1 MKLVER
7 DALLAQLESLLQGV
21 AGGRG
26 QIVLLGGEAGIGK
39 TSLLGELRAR
49 AGEAR
54 VWWGACEALQTP
66 HPLAPLYDIARGGDV
81 GFRPLMAAE
90 SDRIALFE
98 AVLSELQS
106 IRRPCL
112 LVVED
117 AHWADEAS
125 LDLLRFL
132 GRRIEQ
138 APCLMVISYRDD
150 EVDASHALRRL
161 MGALPAAWTT
171 RMDIP
176 RLSAAAVDTMARS
189 AFRAPENIHAI
200 TQGNP
205 FFVTELLR
213 QGQGSVPRGVQD
225 LVLARFARISPP
237 AQDIVRLAAVVPARI
252 ERWLVEVL
260 LSPSLEA
267 LEECLNS
274 GLLLATADSLAF
286 RHELARV
293 AVESS
298 LSRTLAQA
306 LHARVL
312 SALESDARAQAS
324 LARLAHHAAHADDAA
339 AVLRLATQ
347 AAREAQRRGAH
358 KQAAAHVRSVLD
370 HARALPD
377 SERAALLDWLSY
389 EFYLTDRIADALA
402 ARHAS
407 QELWHALGEGLREG
421 DAWRWLSRLSWYNGQ
436 SGPAEAFAAR
446 AIEVLEAL
454 PPGRE
459 LAMAYSNRSQ
469 LRMLANQ
476 PEAALEWGRK
486 ALALTHEP
494 ERDQDDVEIHV
505 LNNIGT
511 AKLDLGDTSGWA
523 DLERSLELALSGGYE
538 EHAARAFTN
547 LSYCAMALRDYA
559 AVDRYLDRGIAF
571 CDERDLDSWSR
582 YMSAYRAEVRL
593 SRGEWDRAEAEASAV
608 VEAERSAPI
617 SRISAL
623 AVIGRIRARRGDGD
637 PMPALD
643 EALRLALPTQSP
655 MRIGLVAAA
664 RAEAA
669 FLRGD
674 LASAI
679 AEASRCPLSAR
690 PSNNTLWAEAEQVY
704 WLHRGGAS
712 PTRMEN
718 CPAAIALEISGQW
731 RDAAAAWQALGCPY
745 ERARALAAG
754 DVEAQREALA
764 ALEEL
769 GARPEADR
777 LRRQLQAAGVRGLP
791 RGQRA
796 STKANPHELTDR
808 EVEVLALLTEGLS
821 NAQIA
826 ERLHRSVRT
835 VDHHL
840 AAAFSK
846 LGVSTRVQAAAAAR
860 AAGIGSEK

>member
-7 DALLAQLESLLQGV
+7 DALLAQLEDLLQGLA
-21 AGGRG
+21 AGSG

-39 TSLLGELRAR
+39 TSLLGELRAK
-49 AGEAR
+49 AGDIR

-66 HPLAPLYDIARGGDV
+66 HPLAPLYDIARANEV
-81 GFRPLMAAE
+81 GFRPLLRAE

-98 AVLSELQS
+98 AVLSELQAV
-106 IRRPCL
+106 RRPCL

-117 AHWADEAS
+117 AHWADEAT

-132 GRRIEQ
+132 ARRIEH
-138 APCLMVISYRDD
+138 APCLMVVSYRDD
-150 EVDASHALRRL
+150 EIDAGHALRRL
-161 MGALPAAWTT
+161 MGALPPALTT

-176 RLSAAAVDTMARS
+176 RLSAAAVDALARS
-189 AFRAPENIHAI
+189 ALRMPENIHAI

-213 QGQGSVPRGVQD
+213 HGQGSVPRGVQD
-225 LVLARFARISPP
+225 LVLARFARLGAE

-252 ERWLVEVL
+252 ERWLVDKL
-260 LSPSLEA
+260 LSPSLDA

-274 GLLLATADSLAF
+274 GLLVASTDTLAF

-298 LSRTLAQA
+298 LSPTSTQA

-312 SALESDARAQAS
+312 AALEGDPRSQAS
-324 LARLAHHAAHADDAA
+324 LARLAHHAARANDSA
-339 AVLRLATQ
+339 AVVRLATQ

-358 KQAAAHVRSVLD
+358 KQAVAHVRSVLD
-370 HARALPD
+370 HAQALPQD
-377 SERAALLDWLSY
+377 ERAALLDWLSY
-389 EFYLTDRIADALA
+389 EYYLTDRVADALA

-407 QELWHALGEGLREG
+407 QALWNALGNGLREG
-421 DAWRWLSRLSWYNGQ
+421 DAWRWLSRVSWYNGQ
-436 SGPAEAFAAR
+436 SGAAEQFAVR

-469 LRMLANQ
+469 LHMLANQ
-476 PEAALEWGRK
+476 PEQALAWGSK
-486 ALALTHEP
+486 ALALCHGQ
-494 ERDQDDVEIHV
+494 DQDDVEIHA

-511 AKLDLGDTSGWA
+511 AKLDLGESSGWA
-523 DLERSLELALSGGYE
+523 DLERSLDLALAGNYE
-538 EHAARAFTN
+538 EHAARAYTN
-547 LSYCAMALRDYA
+547 LAYCAMAVRDYP
-559 AVDRYLDRGIAF
+559 AVNRYLDRGIAYT
-571 CDERDLDSWSR
+571 EARDLDSWSR

-593 SRGEWDRAEAEASAV
+593 SQGHWEAAEAEASAV
-608 VEAERSAPI
+608 LAADGSAPI

-623 AVIGRIRARRGDGD
+623 LVIGRIRARRGDAD

-643 EALRLALPTQSP
+643 EALQLALPTQSP

-674 LASAI
+674 LPASAM
-679 AEASRCPLSAR
+679 EARRCPLAEH
-690 PSNNTLWAEAEQVY
+690 PNNNTLWAEAELHY
-704 WLHRGGAS
+704 WLQRSGAGTQ
-712 PTRMEN
+712 PMAN
-718 CPAAIALEISGQW
+718 CPAPFALEMSGQW
-731 RDAAAAWQALGCPY
+731 REAAAAWRAMGCVY
-745 ERARALAAG
+745 EAARALGAG
-754 DVEAQREALA
+754 DIDAQRDALA
-764 ALEEL
+764 TMESLE
-769 GARPEADR
+769 ARPEAER

-796 STKANPHELTDR
+796 STRANPHELTDR

-840 AAAFSK
+840 AAAFGK

-860 AAGIGSEK
+860 AAGIGPEK